1 MLFGHTFFD
10 QTTSTKSV
18 LCSLPP
24 DDDAPACTCCAGLGT
39 MQKAADKRGGGGY
52 RLESTSGYAFN
63 SPTHFQSLEGCN
75 DYQLF
80 WD

>member
-1 MLFGHTFFD
+1 MGGQPIPSRGSRFQLE
-10 QTTSTKSV
+10 TTGG
-18 LCSLPP
+18 
-24 DDDAPACTCCAGLGT
+24 APACTCCAGLGT